1 MDRSYVSNNMSQHDM
16 IWRDDVEEEIV
27 AMPSKS
33 YNENDEKTYFSNMLF
48 YLRVDQLGPN

>member
-33 YNENDEKTYFSNMLF
+33 YNENDEKTCISNMLF
-48 YLRVDQLGPN
+48 YLRINHKAD